1 MTAVE
6 AGESF
11 QADVLIIGGGL
22 SGTWAAVAAAREGA
36 SVILA
41 DKGYC
46 GTSGVAAPA
55 GPGHW
60 WVPPDADLR
69 AQAIERKYAISG
81 GLADR
86 EWMAQIL
93 DCTWRTLPTLA
104 PYYDFPKDEHGV
116 TQFRALR
123 GPEYLRAMRA
133 LVGDH
138 GVIILDHSPALEL
151 LQRADGSIA
160 GARGRRRQLHRPWTV
175 RAGAVILATGG
186 YAFKSRLLGGQNNT
200 GDGHLMAAEAG
211 AEFSGLEFSNFY
223 SIAPARTTMT
233 RTMSYA
239 FARYFDAD
247 GRELDIAPGP
257 DNSRDLGRAL
267 LRGPLFC
274 RLDRMPGDIRARL
287 SRISPNVPLVFDR
300 LGVDPFVDRFEVTL
314 TAEGTVRGSG
324 GLRIVDENCATCVS
338 GLFACGDVAT
348 REWVTGAASGG
359 GAINSSWALSSGQWA
374 GRAAAKLAKRSGRRA
389 AEAAHATGRAGLC
402 PTGRARD
409 LSPSEIVREAQR
421 EILPYDKNLFRRAAT
436 MSASLTRL
444 ERLWDAVKE
453 GLAPAGDGAVAA
465 REAAAVVAAARWTHE
480 AALARGESRGMH
492 VREDA
497 PGQVPDLARR
507 LILAGL
513 DAPRAHFEAERVPE
527 TAL

>member
-1 MTAVE
+1 MSAVE

-11 QADVLIIGGGL
+11 EADVLVIGGGI
-22 SGTWAAVAAAREGA
+22 SGSWAAVAAAREGA

-55 GPGHW
+55 GPGYW
-60 WVPPDADLR
+60 WIPPDPNLR
-69 AQAIERKYAISG
+69 APAIERKFAISG

-86 EWMAQIL
+86 EWMARIL
-93 DCTWRTLPTLA
+93 DWTWRTLPTLA
-104 PYYDFPKDEHGV
+104 PYYDFPRDEQGV
-116 TQFRALR
+116 TQYRALR

-133 LVGDH
+133 LVGNH
-138 GVIILDHSPALEL
+138 GVIILDQSPALEL

-160 GARGRRRQLHRPWTV
+160 GARGRRRQLHRSWTIHA
-175 RAGAVILATGG
+175 RAVVLATGG

-223 SIAPARTTMT
+223 WIAPKRTTMT

-239 FARYFDAD
+239 FARYFDGD
-247 GRELDIAPGP
+247 GREIDIAPGP

-274 RLDRMPGDIRARL
+274 RLDRMPEDIRARL

-300 LGVDPFVDRFEVTL
+300 LGIDPFADRFEVTL
-314 TAEGTVRGSG
+314 TAEGTIRGSG
-324 GLRIVDENCATCVS
+324 GLRIVDEDCGTGVG

-389 AEAAHATGRAGLC
+389 GEGAQAIGRAGLR

-409 LSPSEIVREAQR
+409 LSPSEIIREAQG
-421 EILPYDKNLFRRAAT
+421 EILPYDKGLFRRAAT
-436 MSASLTRL
+436 MSTSLTRL
-444 ERLWDAVKE
+444 DGLWDAVEE
-453 GLAPAGDGAVAA
+453 GLAPGGDGAVAA
-465 REAAAVVAAARWTHE
+465 REAAAVVATARWTHE
-480 AALARGESRGMH
+480 AALARAESRGMH

-497 PGQVPDLARR
+497 PGSIPGLARR
-507 LILAGL
+507 LIVAGL
-513 DAPRAHFEAERVPE
+513 DAPRAHFEAERVAE
-527 TAL
+527 AAQ